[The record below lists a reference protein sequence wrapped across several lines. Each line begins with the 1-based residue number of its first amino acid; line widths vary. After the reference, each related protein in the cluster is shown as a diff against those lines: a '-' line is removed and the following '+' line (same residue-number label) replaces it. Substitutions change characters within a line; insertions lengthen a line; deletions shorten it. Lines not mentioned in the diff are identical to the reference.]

1 MARDVRG
8 ICSEYTAVSVSFP
21 FTLFLC
27 SLIILH
33 GLQSLWEYL
42 LSCDLLPPTFVFP
55 PFQTLFL
62 PPLSLWHFL
71 SFLNYNFTKVPLA
84 WLMTSAVS
92 CCRASWNHLCP
103 AWSWSW
109 YLLIE
114 ANPAAN
120 TLMPTR
126 SQVIGWLDYGEF
138 QRREKLLKLVKNP
151 FMKNQIS

>member
-1 MARDVRG
+1 MWWKYFSSTFPKLSFSSASSLPALFLEAALSSF
-8 ICSEYTAVSVSFP
+8 SEAMSGGKGCEGDLQWVHSSFC

-27 SLIILH
+27 SLIVLH

-92 CCRASWNHLCP
+92 YGGSAAEP
-103 AWSWSW
+103 AGT
-109 YLLIE
+109 ICVQHG
-114 ANPAAN
+114 AGPAIF
-120 TLMPTR
+120 
-126 SQVIGWLDYGEF
+126 S
-138 QRREKLLKLVKNP
+138 
-151 FMKNQIS
+151 